1 MAILPTEIP
10 CDVPVLREGHPS
22 QGVRQ
27 GQICYRG
34 AFRADCQFFAV
45 GGPDECYDC
54 GYRDG
59 LDDGKTL
66 VTQEYEQLLEDHYEG
81 MD

>member
-1 MAILPTEIP
+1 MADVPTE
-10 CDVPVLREGHPS
+10 DAGQVPPLREGHPVTRS
-22 QGVRQ
+22 DPGKVCEH
-27 GQICYRG
+27 GM
-34 AFRADCQFFAV
+34 FRADCIFYAE

-59 LDDGKTL
+59 LDDGR
-66 VTQEYEQLLEDHYEG
+66 ELERERSRSDEELWDW

>member
-1 MAILPTEIP
+1 M
-10 CDVPVLREGHPS
+10 
-22 QGVRQ
+22 
-27 GQICYRG
+27 
-34 AFRADCQFFAV
+34 FRADCVFYAE

-59 LDDGKTL
+59 LDDGR
-66 VTQEYEQLLEDHYEG
+66 ELERDRSRSDEEMWEG